1 MEKYIT
7 SIKELVTQTI
17 AGVSDIKAKAEDG
30 DAESCFKMGMIH
42 LLGINTSIDFKKAGN
57 FFGNQALADN
67 PVANRLIGFIAECE
81 GQFAQA
87 FSNYAKA
94 GKGNRPHV
102 NNVNE
107 ERNNLQGY
115 FKKLNLPTNSLNKEV
130 TEVLNEYI
138 KEGDSNLDTKI
149 KMAFVCEDERSCI
162 EAAQSLFEVGDVSSA
177 KEWLLVGNV
186 PSTHPL
192 YASIEKELSDT
203 KPINVSNTFTVIEV
217 HGNSLL
223 SETKLNFSLA
233 GIKDICIK
241 ESISGKQKWES
252 TVSKM
257 VNTIKNEIEK
267 EEKDREKKK
276 KDAEYQAYL
285 LEQAE
290 EAARRKRR
298 NKMIKWGVAAGV
310 VLLLVIFSAIGSNNQ
325 DSSNVATSPSN
336 NTTVVEEKELKA
348 ETSKKGTVEEPK
360 DEAPSMTDQ
369 KEIIETSG
377 EGYAEVLSERKLVD
391 SDLDGK
397 TKKDLEILRNSI
409 YAKYGYKFKRE
420 DLLNYFSQFSWYN
433 PITRDMAEVYNSMS
447 DVEKYNIDFIKK
459 HE

>member
-7 SIKELVTQTI
+7 SIKELVIQAMTNM
-17 AGVSDIKAKAEDG
+17 AEIKSKTEND
-30 DAESCFKMGMIH
+30 DALSCFQMGMIH
-42 LLGINTSIDFKKAGN
+42 LMGIGTSIDFGKSST
-57 FFGNQALADN
+57 FLGNQSLADN
-67 PVANRLIGFIAECE
+67 PDANRLLGFIAECE
-81 GQFAQA
+81 GQFSQA
-87 FSNYAKA
+87 FSYYAKA

-102 NNVNE
+102 NKVNE

-115 FKKLNLPTNSLNKEV
+115 FKKLNLPTNLFNKEV
-130 TEVLNEYI
+130 TEVLNEYV
-138 KEGDSNLDTKI
+138 KDGDSNLDTKI
-149 KMAFVCEDERSCI
+149 KMAFVCGDERSCLD
-162 EAAQSLFEVGDVSSA
+162 AAQSLLEVGDVSSA
-177 KEWLLVGNV
+177 KEWLLAGNV
-186 PSTHPL
+186 PNTHPL
-192 YASIEKELSDT
+192 YTSIEKELSNT
-203 KPINVSNTFTVIEV
+203 KPINISNSFTVIDI

-223 SETKLNFSLA
+223 SEAKLNTSLA
-233 GIKDICIK
+233 DIKDICIK
-241 ESISGKQKWES
+241 ESFSGKQKWEN

-257 VNTIKNEIEK
+257 VNAIKNEIEK

-290 EAARRKRR
+290 ETARRKRR
-298 NKMIKWGVAAGV
+298 NKIIMWSVAAGV
-310 VLLLVIFSAIGSNNQ
+310 ILLLVLFSAIGSNNQ
-325 DSSNVATSPSN
+325 DSSNVATSPSD
-336 NTTVVEEKELKA
+336 NTTVVQEKE
-348 ETSKKGTVEEPK
+348 SKKTETVEK
-360 DEAPSMTDQ
+360 SIDATPSIREQ
-369 KEIIETSG
+369 KEIVETSG
-377 EGYAEVLSERKLVD
+377 EGYEEVLSERKLVE

-433 PITRDMAEVYNSMS
+433 PITRDMSEVYNSMS

>member
-42 LLGINTSIDFKKAGN
+42 LLGINTSIDFKKAGI
-57 FFGNQALADN
+57 FFGNQSLADN

-102 NNVNE
+102 NKVNE
-107 ERNNLQGY
+107 ERNNLQEY

-186 PSTHPL
+186 PRTHPL

-203 KPINVSNTFTVIEV
+203 KLINVSNTFTVIEV

-298 NKMIKWGVAAGV
+298 NKIIKWSVAAGV
-310 VLLLVIFSAIGSNNQ
+310 ILLLVIFSAVGSNNQ
-325 DSSNVATSPSN
+325 DSSNVATTPSD
-336 NTTVVEEKELKA
+336 NTTVVEEKE
-348 ETSKKGTVEEPK
+348 SKKTETAEDPI
-360 DEAPSMTDQ
+360 DAAPSIREQ
-369 KEIIETSG
+369 KEIQEPSG
-377 EGYAEVLSERKLVD
+377 EGYEEVLSERKLVE
-391 SDLDGK
+391 SDLKGK

-433 PITRDMAEVYNSMS
+433 PITRDMSEVYNSMS

>member
-1 MEKYIT
+1 MEKYIM
-7 SIKELVTQTI
+7 SIKDLVIQVMSNMT
-17 AGVSDIKAKAEDG
+17 DIKAKAEDG

-42 LLGINTSIDFKKAGN
+42 LLGINTSIDFKKASN
-57 FFGNQALADN
+57 FFGNQSLTDN

-81 GQFAQA
+81 GHFSQA
-87 FSNYAKA
+87 FSYYAKA
-94 GKGNRPHV
+94 GKGNRSYV
-102 NNVNE
+102 NKVNE

-115 FKKLNLPTNSLNKEV
+115 FKKLNLPTNLFNKEV
-130 TEVLNEYI
+130 TEVLNEYV
-138 KEGDSNLDTKI
+138 KDGDSNLDTKI
-149 KMAFVCEDERSCI
+149 KMAFVCGDERSCLD
-162 EAAQSLFEVGDVSSA
+162 AAQSLLEVGDVSSA
-177 KEWLLVGNV
+177 KEWLLAGNI
-186 PSTHPL
+186 PNTHPL
-192 YASIEKELSDT
+192 YASVEKELSTT
-203 KPINVSNTFTVIEV
+203 KPINISNSFTVIEI

-223 SETKLNFSLA
+223 SEAKLNTSLA
-233 GIKDICIK
+233 EIKDICIK
-241 ESISGKQKWES
+241 ESYSGKQKWEN

-298 NKMIKWGVAAGV
+298 NKIIKWSVAAGV
-310 VLLLVIFSAIGSNNQ
+310 ILLIVIFSAVGSNNQ
-325 DSSNVATSPSN
+325 DSSNVATTPSD
-336 NTTVVEEKELKA
+336 NTTVVEEKE
-348 ETSKKGTVEEPK
+348 SKKTETAEDPI
-360 DEAPSMTDQ
+360 DAAPSIREQ
-369 KEIIETSG
+369 KEIQEPSG
-377 EGYAEVLSERKLVD
+377 EGYEEVLSERKLVE
-391 SDLDGK
+391 SDLEGK

-433 PITRDMAEVYNSMS
+433 PITRDMSEVYNSMS